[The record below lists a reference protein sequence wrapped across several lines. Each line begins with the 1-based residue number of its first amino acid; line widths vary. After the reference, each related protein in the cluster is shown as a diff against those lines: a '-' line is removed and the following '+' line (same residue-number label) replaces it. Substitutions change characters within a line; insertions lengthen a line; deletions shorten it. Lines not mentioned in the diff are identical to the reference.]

1 MRHPR
6 ILVFAGSNRGG
17 SINARLAAA
26 MTKELALADAEVTRI
41 SLADYPLPIYD
52 GDLEDEKGVPEAARQ
67 LARLFLSHHGIA
79 IVTPE
84 YNASFPAL
92 LKNTLDWVS
101 QRGAVGEPYESPFRR
116 RAFAVAAAA
125 NGQYGG
131 IRALMALRP
140 VLELGLGASV
150 IPEQMALARAG
161 EAFTENGALAD
172 EQSAKMLRRVTGR
185 LIEEAVR
192 YALD

>member
-6 ILVFAGSNRGG
+6 ILVFAGSTRGG

-52 GDLEDEKGVPEAARQ
+52 GDLENEKGVPEPARQ
-67 LARLFLSHHGIA
+67 LARLFLSHQGIA

-84 YNASFPAL
+84 HNASLPAL
-92 LKNTLDWVS
+92 LKNTLDWIS
-101 QRGAVGEPYESPFRR
+101 RRGAVDEPYESPFRNR
-116 RAFAVAAAA
+116 VFAVSAAA

-131 IRALMALRP
+131 LRALMALRP

-150 IPEQMALARAG
+150 IPEQIALAQAG
-161 EAFTENGALAD
+161 DAFTQTGSLAD
-172 EQSAKMLRRVTGR
+172 ERSAQMLRRVTSR
-185 LIEEAVR
+185 LIKEAVR
-192 YALD
+192 YTMA